1 MKHILGQVP
10 EGVIVGVVVTEGVGV
25 ALGAN
30 NVQIVVDE

>member
-10 EGVIVGVVVTEGVGV
+10 EGVTVGVVVTEGVGV